1 VVTPSSQPDISNN
14 TISEPSTNSASD
26 ANNTM
31 EQPIEEVLNTTST
44 DTNNS
49 QAPISVNPTI
59 PSEITPDNITTQ
71 VLTKIE
77 PTPIVG

>member
-1 VVTPSSQPDISNN
+1 MVTPSSQPDISNN
-14 TISEPSTNSASD
+14 TISEPSTSD
-26 ANNTM
+26 ANNTTD
-31 EQPIEEVLNTTST
+31 QPIEEVLNTTST

-49 QAPISVNPTI
+49 QETISVNATV
-59 PSEITPDNITTQ
+59 PSEITPDNISTQ